1 MTTEELIER
10 LPKVIEKYPD
20 EERFD
25 SIDECVVGRLR
36 ITVYETYYDVCYRD
50 SHNILY
56 LGTEQ
61 SPDYAI
67 ASQVNLNDALQNM
80 YDWCVKHKLIQL

>member
-20 EERFD
+20 EECFN
-25 SIDECVVGRLR
+25 SLDECVVR
-36 ITVYETYYDVCYRD
+36 ITVYETCYDVCYRD

-67 ASQVNLNDALQNM
+67 ASQVNLNDALQDM
-80 YDWCVKHKLIQL
+80 YNWCVKHKVI

>member
-20 EERFD
+20 EERFN
-25 SIDECVVGRLR
+25 SLDECVVGRLR

-50 SHNILY
+50 FHNILY

-67 ASQVNLNDALQNM
+67 SVKENLHDALQDL
-80 YDWCVKHKLIQL
+80 YDWCVKNKLIQL